1 MRACG
6 LPVGMRVCVLPIN
19 ANHDVAAIQELDL
32 GEEQW
37 AGKPIE
43 LKFTSFQNV
52 STLSLFVK
60 ENVTGDEDETTC
72 ISNLVVMGF
81 TTALEGRKRSL
92 EEQKAAQAGDWL
104 NSK

>member
-1 MRACG
+1 MRERIRRCYDETQLIAY
-6 LPVGMRVCVLPIN
+6 V
-19 ANHDVAAIQELDL
+19 
-32 GEEQW
+32 
-37 AGKPIE
+37 
-43 LKFTSFQNV
+43 
-52 STLSLFVK
+52 FVK

-72 ISNLVVMGF
+72 ISKLVVMGF